1 MIVTIIILSILL
13 IISLFVIFN
22 LLRKVER
29 IDDELIDI
37 SFNMEEFIVSI
48 KSVYKTLKE
57 VDNKGAF
64 QSDDEVGS
72 IFKDIKELI
81 VNINTKYDIEENID
95 EE

>member
-22 LLRKVER
+22 LLRKVEK
-29 IDDELIDI
+29 IDDELVDI
-37 SFNMEEFIVSI
+37 SLNMEEFIVSI

-72 IFKDIKELI
+72 IFKDIKQLI